1 MRAWEELVN
10 DVDKSLYWTED
21 SDWYLDM
28 GVKIERFHKDGR
40 IEIKNVMTSTEK
52 FEDVNGKFLK
62 VFETEG
68 WFIGCVK
75 LNIDVHQRKLMRAN
89 ELVRISISNGNERMV
104 DIFKQRREV
113 IQKKI
118 HKYRN
123 LLTKND

>member
-1 MRAWEELVN
+1 MRAWDDLVN
-10 DVDKSLYWTED
+10 DEENSLYWTED

>member
-1 MRAWEELVN
+1 MRAWDDLVN
-10 DVDKSLYWTED
+10 DEEKSLYWTED

-52 FEDVNGKFLK
+52 FEDVNDKFLK

>member
-1 MRAWEELVN
+1 MRAWDDLVN
-10 DVDKSLYWTED
+10 DEENSLYWTED

-113 IQKKI
+113 IQKK
-118 HKYRN
+118 YTN
-123 LLTKND
+123 TVTY

>member
-1 MRAWEELVN
+1 MRAWDDLVN
-10 DVDKSLYWTED
+10 DEEKSLYWTEN

>member
-1 MRAWEELVN
+1 MRAWDDLVN
-10 DVDKSLYWTED
+10 DEEKSLYWTED

>member
-1 MRAWEELVN
+1 MRAWDDLVN
-10 DVDKSLYWTED
+10 DEDKSLYWTEN